1 MFFPWGLRAA
11 WLQWSLMLGLAGLML
26 FALGCGPETE
36 ASTDDPP
43 EEPSLVAV
51 KYREGTVHGFLVL
64 KDTQG
69 NVLAHGDQVQ
79 TVQGDTVNS
88 RMMFEFPDGSVL
100 EERVTYTQDGVFRLD
115 HYAKTVRGPSFEQD
129 IDISFD
135 ATTGRYSVTTTPQGG
150 QSEHYRGTIEVPA
163 AIYNGMVSIIA
174 KNILDRPAARVRYVA
189 FTPEPRVVELLF
201 VRGETR
207 QIRIG
212 PNTRQAR
219 HFVVKPKL
227 GLFLGVAA
235 ALLDKTPPDNHVWI
249 VTDYVPGFVRA
260 EAPFAPEG
268 PMWRIELTSPDWPK
282 EVGQW

>member
-1 MFFPWGLRAA
+1 
-11 WLQWSLMLGLAGLML
+11 MLCLAGLML
-26 FALGCGPETE
+26 LALGCGPETE
-36 ASTDDPP
+36 ASTEDPP
-43 EEPSLVAV
+43 EEPAPVGV

-69 NVLAHGDQVQ
+69 AVLAYGDQVQ

-100 EERVTYTQDGVFRLD
+100 EERVTYSQDGVFRLE
-115 HYAKTVRGPSFEQD
+115 HYAKTVRGPTFEQD
-129 IDISFD
+129 TDISFD
-135 ATTGRYSVTTTPQGG
+135 AETGRYSVTTTPQGG

-219 HFVVKPKL
+219 HFIVKPKL
-227 GLFLGVAA
+227 GLFLGMAA

-260 EAPFAPEG
+260 EAPLAPEG
-268 PMWRIELTSPDWPK
+268 PMWRIELTAPQWPAT
-282 EVGQW
+282 VAQP